1 MTEPIAKLNWIDRV
15 ISHFDPAKGVERLK
29 GRTILAL
36 SGANKGASYRRDA
49 TKTFNPGGGD
59 ADADLLD
66 DLPTLRERTRDLA
79 RNAPIATGATN
90 TKVTNVVGTG
100 LRLQSAIDRE
110 ILGLNDD
117 QANAWEA
124 TTEREYRFW
133 SESQECH
140 AGRTLDFYGI
150 QELAYRA
157 ALDSGDCLITMP
169 FIERAG
175 SPYSLKLQVI
185 EADRIVNENN
195 TADTATMAG
204 GIERDSNGA
213 PKRCWVLDRHPGSDR
228 ASLAGE
234 GRWIDFFGEESG
246 RRNVIHLYRMKRPGQ
261 SRGIPDQAPV
271 IELLKQLDKYTDA
284 EVDAA
289 VKQAL
294 ITFIITTETGEGLGG
309 LNASEY
315 VEQSNE
321 FYKEKDVHLK
331 SGTALQL
338 FPDDKFEMPN
348 TTRPNTAF
356 DPFIVAILQQVGAA
370 LELPYEVLTK
380 RFNSSFSASQA
391 AMMEAW
397 KFYKST
403 RQWLG
408 KNLCA
413 HVYAAWMDEA
423 VARGRISAPGY
434 FNDEAIRHAY
444 LGAQWIGPP
453 REHMNP
459 VLQNK
464 ADREAEEMGWKSGAQ
479 NASERGNEWDK
490 VNKRRAKEKAARI
503 DDGLVDMENDDID
516 SENKGVSSNKVS
528 AIMAHL
534 RQHGKPE
541 TKELI
546 ARLDAVSNG

>member
-1 MTEPIAKLNWIDRV
+1 MTKPDVKLNWIDRIV
-15 ISHFDPAKGVERLK
+15 SHFDPSKGVDRLK
-29 GRTILAL
+29 SRTVLAL
-36 SGANKGASYRRDA
+36 SGANKGASSRRDA
-49 TKTFNPGGGD
+49 TKSWLTAGGD
-59 ADADLLD
+59 ADSDLLD
-66 DLPTLRERTRDLA
+66 DLPTLRERTRDLN
-79 RNAPIATGATN
+79 RNAPIAAGATN

-100 LRLQSAIDRE
+100 LILRAE
-110 ILGLNDD
+110 IERKTLGLNDD
-117 QANAWEA
+117 QANEWEEN
-124 TTEREYRFW
+124 TEREFKLW
-133 SESQECH
+133 AESQECH
-140 AGRTLDFYGI
+140 AGRTLDFFGI

-157 ALDSGDCLITMP
+157 ALDSGDCFVTMP
-169 FIERAG
+169 YIKRAG

-185 EADRIVNENN
+185 EADRVVNKDN
-195 TADTATMAG
+195 TADTDTMSG

-213 PKRCWVLDRHPGSDR
+213 PKRYWILDKHPGSDR
-228 ASLAGE
+228 ASLSSSGKWVDA
-234 GRWIDFFGEESG
+234 FGAKSG
-246 RRNVIHLYRMKRPGQ
+246 RRNIIHLFRMKRPGQ

-271 IELLKQLDKYTDA
+271 IELLKQLDRYTDA

-315 VEQSNE
+315 VEESNN
-321 FYKEKDVHLK
+321 FYKDKDVNLK

-423 VARGRISAPGY
+423 VAMGRISAPGY

-444 LGAQWIGPP
+444 LGAQWVGPP

-490 VNKRRAKEKAARI
+490 VNKRLAKEKAARTQ
-503 DDGLVDMENDDID
+503 DGLTDEVQPVPTPTATALKDEIILN
-516 SENKGVSSNKVS
+516 
-528 AIMAHL
+528 HL
-534 RQHGKPE
+534 RKNGTAQ
-541 TKELI
+541 TKAMIEQ
-546 ARLDAVSNG
+546 LDAING